1 MLPSTKIGA
10 LSALLGL
17 SVLTCGTSS
26 ALGQPAPA
34 PVPAQGNF
42 RVAPINPARAFNA
55 GAVRGANEGF
65 RAGFRTAPI
74 NNPYWGGGF
83 YPVDPLGS
91 ALSGAADVISAAGQ
105 SRIDTEQALQT
116 REQTRQMKIDT
127 RRQNFDE
134 WLYEQNN
141 TPSLEDRRERARM
154 ENLRR
159 AANNPPLTEVWDA
172 TALNDLLVQTLK
184 QMPESEGVAPHVPL
198 APDVIA
204 RINVTS
210 GATLGSI
217 GVIRDGKLSW
227 PLPLKEEAF
236 NDSRKRLEALIPKAM
251 DQAAADKRD
260 VDTFNALRNTVDQMN
275 DQVAASVGQISTR
288 DFIEARRYLRELEQS
303 INTLRDPDAA
313 NFLSK
318 KWSAQGD
325 SVYALLSFMNGQ
337 GLRFAPA
344 TRGDQASYVAL
355 HRAMVSFLSGLGPPV
370 RFQGV
375 LRGPGAMP

>member
-1 MLPSTKIGA
+1 MLPSTKVGA
-10 LSALLGL
+10 VKALLGL
-17 SVLTCGTSS
+17 SVLVWGTSL
-26 ALGQPAPA
+26 AQGQQPAA
-34 PVPAQGNF
+34 PNTGNF
-42 RVAPINPARAFNA
+42 RLAPITPGQAFNA

-65 RAGFRTAPI
+65 RAGFRTAPLT
-74 NNPYWGGGF
+74 NPFWGGGF
-83 YPVDPLGS
+83 YPPYDSTGA

-105 SRIDTEQALQT
+105 SRINTEQAMQV

-134 WLYEQNN
+134 WMYEQNN
-141 TPSLEDRRERARM
+141 TPSLEDRRERARL

-172 TALNDLLVQTLK
+172 TALNDLLTQTIK
-184 QMPESEGVAPHVPL
+184 QLPTSEGLAPHVPL
-198 APDVIA
+198 PADVVA
-204 RINVTS
+204 HINVNS

-217 GVIRDGKLSW
+217 GVIRDGKLRW

-236 NDSRKRLEALIPKAM
+236 DPSRKRLEELIPKAM
-251 DQAAADKRD
+251 DQAAAGEPN
-260 VDTFNALRNTVDQMN
+260 VDTFRALRNTVDQMN

-303 INTLRDPDAA
+303 INTLREPEAA

-318 KWSAQGD
+318 KWTAQGD
-325 SVYALLSFMNGQ
+325 SVFALLSFMRDQ

-344 TRGDQASYVAL
+344 TRGDQAAYVAL
-355 HRAMVSFLSGLGPPV
+355 HRAMVSFISGLGPPV
-370 RFQGV
+370 PFQGV